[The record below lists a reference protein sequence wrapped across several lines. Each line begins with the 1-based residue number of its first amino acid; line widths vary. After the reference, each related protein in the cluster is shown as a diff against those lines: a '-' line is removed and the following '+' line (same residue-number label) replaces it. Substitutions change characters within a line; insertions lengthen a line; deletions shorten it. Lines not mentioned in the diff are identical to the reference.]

1 MKRLELIFN
10 VISIAVD
17 AAMVVLAGTTAY
29 VLRFRAED
37 LFQNYPIIFEMTYQ
51 QFLRN
56 ITIAVPFTIA
66 IFALFG
72 LYRLRGTVKYWA
84 VFAKVAA
91 SVSVSLMIFVAVY
104 FFDQTIFPSRLIALL
119 SWLFAI
125 ISVGLG
131 RFILLSI
138 QRYFLRRGVGLHK
151 TVLVAEP
158 GGENWGLGKKIERHP
173 ELGYKLIKI
182 VEGTG
187 AVLDEVKSLQDSQ
200 GLDEIIFASI
210 HAAKETKETLVRFA
224 HDNNISF
231 TYVPDIVEAQR
242 VNLSVAELAGIPVLE
257 LGNTPLAGWGNIVKR
272 TTDILLG
279 GIALIIASPF
289 ILIITLAIKIDS
301 KGRVLFV
308 QERYGQGKSFPFYKF
323 RTMFQHMSE
332 GANYGGAEAQKI
344 RAELW
349 KQNAR
354 GTGPFLKIKND
365 PRVTRV
371 GRFLRSTKL
380 DELPQLF
387 NVIKGDMSLVGPRAH
402 ILEEVEKYREEYKRQ
417 FTIKPG
423 VTGLGQITQLVVP
436 DLPFDEEIRLNTLYI
451 ENWSLF
457 LDLQILFKTFFRLIF
472 RPKQNGEYY

>member
-10 VISIAVD
+10 VIAIIVD

-29 VLRFRAED
+29 VLRFRAEA
-37 LFQNYPIIFEMTYQ
+37 LFEDYPIIFEMAYPE
-51 QFLRN
+51 FFRN
-56 ITIAVPFTIA
+56 IAFALPFTFV

-72 LYRLRGTVKYWA
+72 LYNLRGTVRYWN
-84 VFAKVAA
+84 VFAKIAA
-91 SVSVSLMIFVAVY
+91 GVSVSLMIFVAVY

-138 QRYFLRRGVGLHK
+138 QRSFLRRGIGLHK
-151 TVLVAEP
+151 TILIAEP

-187 AVLDEVKSLQDSQ
+187 SVLEEIKSLQATEH
-200 GLDEIIFASI
+200 LDEIIFASI
-210 HAAKETKETLVRFA
+210 RAPKEIKESLVRFA
-224 HDNNISF
+224 HDHNISF

-242 VNLSVAELAGIPVLE
+242 VNLAVADLAGIPVLE
-257 LGNTPLAGWGNIVKR
+257 LKNTPLAGWGHIVKR
-272 TTDILLG
+272 MTDIVVG
-279 GIALIIASPF
+279 GIATIIASPF
-289 ILIITLAIKIDS
+289 LMVISIAVRLDS
-301 KGRVLFV
+301 PGRVLFV
-308 QERYGQGKSFPFYKF
+308 QERYGQGKPFRFYKF
-323 RTMFQHMSE
+323 RTMHQNMSE
-332 GANYGGAEAQKI
+332 GADYGGQEAKKI

-354 GTGPFLKIKND
+354 GAGPFLKIKND
-365 PRVTRV
+365 PRVTKV

-380 DELPQLF
+380 DELPQLL
-387 NVIKGDMSLVGPRAH
+387 NVMKGDMSLVGPRAH

-417 FTIKPG
+417 FTVKPG
-423 VTGLGQITQLVVP
+423 VTGLGQITQLAVP
-436 DLPFDEEIRLNTLYI
+436 DLPFEEEIRLNTLYI
-451 ENWSLF
+451 ENWSLL
-457 LDLQILFKTFFRLIF
+457 LDLQILAKTALRLVF
-472 RPKQNGEYY
+472 RPKQENDY